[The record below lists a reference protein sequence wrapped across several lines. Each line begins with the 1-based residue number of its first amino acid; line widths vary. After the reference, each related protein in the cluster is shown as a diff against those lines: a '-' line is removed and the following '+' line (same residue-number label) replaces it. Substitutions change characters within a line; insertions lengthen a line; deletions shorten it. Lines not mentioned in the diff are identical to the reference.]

1 MRIFV
6 LKMHFPKLPPKVI
19 NYRDF
24 KKIDDKSFMNSLHY
38 ALSEEQIGYRKNSN
52 NFFEIGQNDLN
63 KHAPSKKVYS
73 WKQ

>member
-1 MRIFV
+1 
-6 LKMHFPKLPPKVI
+6 
-19 NYRDF
+19 
-24 KKIDDKSFMNSLHY
+24 MNSLHY